1 MILRVFFLLAL
12 GLCDDNTVDT
22 NVERLGEYYAPSSKF
37 FCREMIFKL
46 FLVFL
51 PIFVRNKA
59 HALPYFLAGIE
70 NLAYPKSR
78 IRVWFVTDHNEDDS
92 LEMLKV
98 KRF

>member
-1 MILRVFFLLAL
+1 MSNGWVNIMLLQVSF
-12 GLCDDNTVDT
+12 CFMKQI
-22 NVERLGEYYAPSSKF
+22 SK
-37 FCREMIFKL
+37 I

-92 LEMLKV
+92 LEMLKE
-98 KRF
+98 KRFKT